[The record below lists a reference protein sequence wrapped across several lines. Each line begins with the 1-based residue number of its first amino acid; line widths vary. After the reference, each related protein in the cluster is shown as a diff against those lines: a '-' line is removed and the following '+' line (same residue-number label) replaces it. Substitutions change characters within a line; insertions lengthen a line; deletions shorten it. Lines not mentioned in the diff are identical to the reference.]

1 MKLSLSLNNGRNW
14 GTRVILFALLV
25 VLTIIFVAPFFW
37 IISLSLDADASV
49 SIPYPP
55 RMFPERLTFQNYSAA
70 IQSMNLIRVYSNTFL
85 VLLGVNLVG
94 VMSAFLA
101 GYALSK
107 IDFKGKRFVFI
118 LFLSTLMLPM
128 EVRVFPLY
136 MILKSLGMI
145 NTYWCFWLP
154 AAGSGYMI
162 FLAKASM
169 DSIPN
174 SLREAGLIDG
184 AGDFWIFRKIF
195 FPLSRNGVVT
205 VIILLSMG
213 AWNDLLY
220 PMIVITRQNKY
231 TIQIM
236 LSTFKSSIAGT
247 SSGAA
252 FPGMTMAGTMLS
264 ILPMLIMYLFL
275 QKYIIQS
282 VAMSGIKQ

>member
-1 MKLSLSLNNGRNW
+1 MNISYSVQKSIRTYVVLGL
-14 GTRVILFALLV
+14 ILV
-25 VLTIIFVAPFFW
+25 VMTIIFVAPFLW
-37 IISLSLDADASV
+37 VISLSFDADASV
-49 SIPYPP
+49 AIPYPP
-55 RMFPERLTFQNYSAA
+55 RLIPEELTLQNYSAA
-70 IQSMNLIRVYSNTFL
+70 IQSMNLLRVYTNTFL

-94 VMSAFLA
+94 ITSSFLA
-101 GYALSK
+101 GYAISK
-107 IDFKGKRFVFI
+107 IDFKGKRIVFL

-136 MILKSLGMI
+136 MILKSMGLI
-145 NTYWCFWLP
+145 NTFWCFWLP
-154 AAGSGYMI
+154 AAGNGYMI
-162 FLAKASM
+162 FLAKSSM
-169 DSIPN
+169 DSIPD

-195 FPLSRNGVVT
+195 LPLSKNGVVT

-220 PMIVITRQNKY
+220 PMVVLTRQNRY
-231 TIQIM
+231 TIQVM
-236 LSTFKSSIAGT
+236 LSTFKSSISGA

-252 FPGMTMAGTMLS
+252 FPGMTMAGTVLS
-264 ILPMLIMYLFL
+264 IIPMLIMYLFL